1 MTVAA
6 SASTHSLNIVPGM
19 SSSVGGPLP
28 PGPKGTRLR
37 SNSTATHTT
46 TSGTLVSPPSPA
58 DLHITRSLSQ
68 APLTAMPTAASAV
81 TAPTAAAVATPPPRP
96 PRGPARSPANVP
108 RSPSRTT
115 ESPTVK
121 LIVRA
126 VDKSKDGGDTL
137 DLSRERLERI
147 ADDDVD
153 VFRTRVGK
161 DLKGVWRLALSYNS
175 LRDGS
180 IAASFAS
187 LSRLRYLNL
196 KGNHLSFVPPSITE
210 LPALEILDLSKNQI
224 ACLPENAGSL
234 ANLKVL
240 SLSNNRLTTLPTNLA
255 TFVNLRVFK
264 VDQNPI
270 VWPPPDVLGP
280 LIEVEKA
287 AHHTGEKDSDKRRD
301 ESLRPWI
308 EGMKLWLKEQAP
320 KIGRTSVDDDAYLA
334 SAEEE
339 GERPNAWVGTAP
351 LTMKKIASIPDQL
364 NADALS
370 QPAYPAET
378 ALVAAAVETAP
389 PLRMNPSTVS
399 LPSSHH
405 DRSASSSSLTPP
417 ASATSSSQ
425 SIPSS
430 MSSGKPPTAIAAAT
444 GHNRGASDTA
454 THRLSG
460 QLTAKKSLPDLRQSH
475 AKIIEE
481 RRGEAA
487 DEARPLGFGLGGRGG
502 NWHPK
507 FPSQLGREDD
517 KRTVK
522 RKGSMDVIQLPP
534 NPVADISDKRG
545 SQEGP
550 AIDESRNSYFRRVS
564 MLPPS
569 TISKAVSPAL
579 LKFIDAVRGLLF
591 ALTQLHSALRQYLN
605 FAVSDRVA
613 GVFARVVEPAGSY
626 LTNLINALDRFDS
639 MSRRSAPPAST
650 VRAVID
656 AAKES
661 IAVFAKIVAVLR
673 LQTPA
678 FRDADV
684 RYSRQLLLN
693 LYGGMS
699 EIASSW
705 AAMSPLLLEIR
716 PILWPNM
723 QPHHLAPPMTKS
735 NSLTGRTPVSP
746 ILERGESQSPARPRT
761 GGSGSQ
767 PSMPPPGTSP
777 RAKSRRHAGSFST
790 QDVERGMLMGSPS
803 APRTDWPD
811 LSRTI
816 YEDGEGELPAG
827 AMPPPFPLH
836 AEPEPPAAP
845 PHMVTSF
852 SQPARSR
859 HAPQSSQGSSH
870 LSAPNG
876 APRKL
881 SVDVRPPTP
890 ASATLY
896 DEEFL
901 DVIERATD
909 VAFAVWLR
917 LAEEIGISQPP
928 FMHSKSDSMSSS
940 GSGGLRLAHDARRP
954 ATIPV
959 RQYADLVSLLSTAE
973 HVTTKLRESYMGL
986 RANPFSFTNTTI
998 PDDTHAFIKTV
1009 VSVSQQIKTISTSHT
1024 FSQQIRSNLSQL
1036 TQSARECAILMQ
1048 VSSLRSSAS
1057 TPALVPPS
1065 TVGSDYGHSPMN
1077 PMSSNEDLA
1086 QPLTNGLRG
1095 LHLPTRHPLR
1105 GRPQHANSPP
1115 MPDVPRFGGRSDHDL
1130 VPPRRHYALS

>member
-1 MTVAA
+1 M
-6 SASTHSLNIVPGM
+6 
-19 SSSVGGPLP
+19 
-28 PGPKGTRLR
+28 
-37 SNSTATHTT
+37 
-46 TSGTLVSPPSPA
+46 
-58 DLHITRSLSQ
+58 
-68 APLTAMPTAASAV
+68 
-81 TAPTAAAVATPPPRP
+81 
-96 PRGPARSPANVP
+96 
-108 RSPSRTT
+108 
-115 ESPTVK
+115 
-121 LIVRA
+121 
-126 VDKSKDGGDTL
+126 
-137 DLSRERLERI
+137 
-147 ADDDVD
+147 
-153 VFRTRVGK
+153 
-161 DLKGVWRLALSYNS
+161 
-175 LRDGS
+175 
-180 IAASFAS
+180 
-187 LSRLRYLNL
+187 
-196 KGNHLSFVPPSITE
+196 
-210 LPALEILDLSKNQI
+210 
-224 ACLPENAGSL
+224 
-234 ANLKVL
+234 
-240 SLSNNRLTTLPTNLA
+240 
-255 TFVNLRVFK
+255 FK

-270 VWPPPDVLGP
+270 VWPPTDVLGP
-280 LIEVEKA
+280 LMEIEKA
-287 AHHTGEKDSDKRRD
+287 GHAGEKDSEKKRD

-308 EGMKLWLKEQAP
+308 EGMKLWLLEQAP
-320 KIGRTSVDDDAYLA
+320 KVPPGRTSFEDEAYLG
-334 SAEEE
+334 SAEYVGWVMGWQQLTRRREE
-339 GERPNAWVGTAP
+339 GEKPNAWVAPGATP

-364 NADALS
+364 NASAFPLS
-370 QPAYPAET
+370 PPAFPAGPN
-378 ALVAAAVETAP
+378 LVVAAIETAP

-399 LPSSHH
+399 LPSQGSHH

-430 MSSGKPPTAIAAAT
+430 MSSGKPPSGVSAAT

-487 DEARPLGFGLGGRGG
+487 DEARPLGFSMGARGG
-502 NWHPK
+502 NWQPK

-534 NPVADISDKRG
+534 PGAVIADKRG

-579 LKFIDAVRGLLF
+579 LHFVDAVRGLLF

-613 GVFARVVEPAGSY
+613 GVFARVVEPAGGY

-693 LYGGMS
+693 LYGGMT

-723 QPHHLAPPMTKS
+723 QPQHLAPPMSKS

-767 PSMPPPGTSP
+767 QSMPPPGTSP
-777 RAKSRRHAGSFST
+777 RGKSRRHAGSFST

-827 AMPPPFPLH
+827 AVPPPFPLH

-940 GSGGLRLAHDARRP
+940 GSGGFRLAAHDARRP

-1009 VSVSQQIKTISTSHT
+1009 VSVSQQIKAISTSHT
-1024 FSQQIRSNLSQL
+1024 FSHQIRSSLSQL
-1036 TQSARECAILMQ
+1036 TQAARECAILMQ
-1048 VSSLRSSAS
+1048 VSSLRSNAS

-1065 TVGSDYGHSPMN
+1065 TVGSDYGHGHHSPMN

-1086 QPLTNGLRG
+1086 QPPTNGLRG

-1105 GRPQHANSPP
+1105 GRPQHTNSPP
-1115 MPDVPRFGGRSDHDL
+1115 MPDVPRFAARSDHDL
-1130 VPPRRHYALS
+1130 VPPRRHYVQ